1 MLKQKLAARRLTC
14 VTLMFACL
22 VAPAFSAQPACAQAG
37 FFPCLGDS
45 LGACWPFFSEPMSQL
60 A

>member
-1 MLKQKLAARRLTC
+1 MLKQKLAARRLTS

-37 FFPCLGDS
+37 FFS
-45 LGACWPFFSEPMSQL
+45 LPWRLFGSVL
-60 A
+60 AIFL